1 MKRILIGMVLLLPL
15 TAQAGQHLIIPTL
28 GVTSW
33 SDDTGHIARGAALNF
48 EDDNSLTLGAKY
60 LYMFDSG
67 IALGGN
73 AITYGKDVLNPV
85 VADDAGVI
93 HIHGLVEYFFTPTSD
108 VMPFVGFGLGFS
120 SIGFNGG
127 VLDEE
132 SSAGGS
138 YELNGGV
145 IFKVSETIG
154 IQLEYKYTD
163 FDIDDDIDGLN
174 TEINTNAHSLLLGVS
189 IHL

>member
-1 MKRILIGMVLLLPL
+1 MRHFLIGIVLLLPL
-15 TAQAGQHLIIPTL
+15 TAQAGQHLIVPTL

-33 SDDTGHIARGAALNF
+33 SDETGHLARGTTLNF

-73 AITYGKDVLNPV
+73 AYFYGKDVLNPV
-85 VADDAGVI
+85 QADDAGVV
-93 HIHGLVEYFFTPTSD
+93 HVHGLVEYIFTPGSD
-108 VMPFVGFGLGFS
+108 VMPFIGLGIGFS
-120 SIGFNGG
+120 SIGFSGG
-127 VLDEE
+127 VLDDE
-132 SSAGGS
+132 SSAGES

-145 IFKVSETIG
+145 IFKLSETIG
-154 IQLEYKYTD
+154 IQLEYKYID

-174 TEINTNAHSLLLGVS
+174 TEINTDAHSFLLGVS